1 MSPSDLPI
9 DIQIRLPK
17 DKKWIKKELVR
28 IGQDNGLPLS
38 KLLTM
43 ILISWM
49 KGKRGKKISLGV

>member
-1 MSPSDLPI
+1 MSPSKFPI

-28 IGQDNGLPLS
+28 IGKDNGLPLS
-38 KLLTM
+38 KLITM
-43 ILISWM
+43 ILNSWM